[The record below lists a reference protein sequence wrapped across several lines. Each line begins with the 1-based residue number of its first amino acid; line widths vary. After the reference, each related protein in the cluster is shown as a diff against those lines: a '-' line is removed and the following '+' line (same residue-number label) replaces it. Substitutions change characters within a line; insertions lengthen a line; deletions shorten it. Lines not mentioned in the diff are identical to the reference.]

1 MNNGNFSKIKWVALC
16 ICLLAGGFFLLK
28 NLNIQS
34 VDQYDKESDRI
45 AGQIQIKEAATGSSV
60 TAAAVAE
67 TTETPPLS
75 SASPDKAKKDKKK
88 KIAKDTK
95 ETTTPTP
102 KAAKAGSKTDK
113 TGGKKKKAD
122 TSTAA
127 PSGGK
132 NGTAIQ
138 TPGPAVSQAPTA
150 APAGE
155 SGNKNNEIRC
165 TIDITCHHLVEQ
177 GDKLDAN
184 VKKYVP
190 KNGVILST
198 VEVTVPQGSTVYDVL
213 SQVCRSKGIKVD
225 AEYTKIYETYYIKG
239 IANLYEMQ
247 AGDMSGWMYTVNQ
260 VTPNVGCSS
269 YTLKD
274 GDVIHWIYTCD
285 GKI

>member
-1 MNNGNFSKIKWVALC
+1 MG
-16 ICLLAGGFFLLK
+16 
-28 NLNIQS
+28 
-34 VDQYDKESDRI
+34 
-45 AGQIQIKEAATGSSV
+45 
-60 TAAAVAE
+60 
-67 TTETPPLS
+67 
-75 SASPDKAKKDKKK
+75 KKK
-88 KIAKDTK
+88 Q
-95 ETTTPTP
+95 
-102 KAAKAGSKTDK
+102 
-113 TGGKKKKAD
+113 KKAD

-198 VEVTVPQGSTVYDVL
+198 EEVTVPQGSTVYDVL
-213 SQVCRSKGIKVD
+213 NQVCRSKSIKVD

>member
-1 MNNGNFSKIKWVALC
+1 M
-16 ICLLAGGFFLLK
+16 
-28 NLNIQS
+28 
-34 VDQYDKESDRI
+34 
-45 AGQIQIKEAATGSSV
+45 
-60 TAAAVAE
+60 
-67 TTETPPLS
+67 
-75 SASPDKAKKDKKK
+75 
-88 KIAKDTK
+88 
-95 ETTTPTP
+95 
-102 KAAKAGSKTDK
+102 
-113 TGGKKKKAD
+113 
-122 TSTAA
+122 
-127 PSGGK
+127 
-132 NGTAIQ
+132 
-138 TPGPAVSQAPTA
+138 SQAPTA

-213 SQVCRSKGIKVD
+213 NQVCRSKGIKVD

-274 GDVIHWIYTCD
+274 RGCDPLDLHLRRKDIRKEMKWSVTVLLLPDTRLLFLYTGCPVFCLL
-285 GKI
+285 

>member
-1 MNNGNFSKIKWVALC
+1 MVLC

-60 TAAAVAE
+60 TAAAVTE
-67 TTETPPLS
+67 TTEAPPLS
-75 SASPDKAKKDKKK
+75 SASPDKGKKDKKK
-88 KIAKDTK
+88 KTAQ
-95 ETTTPTP
+95 ETATPTP
-102 KAAKAGSKTDK
+102 KAAKTESKTDK
-113 TGGKKKKAD
+113 TGGKKKQKKEN
-122 TSTAA
+122 TSTVT
-127 PSGGK
+127 PSGKK
-132 NGTAIQ
+132 NGTAMQ

-150 APAGE
+150 VPAGE
-155 SGNKNNEIRC
+155 SGSKNKEIRC

-177 GDKLDAN
+177 GDKLDGN

-198 VEVTVPQGSTVYDVL
+198 VEVTVPQGATVYDVL
-213 SQVCRSKGIKVD
+213 NQVCRSKDIKVD

>member
-1 MNNGNFSKIKWVALC
+1 MGQPYKRPDRPEV
-16 ICLLAGGFFLLK
+16 GGF
-28 NLNIQS
+28 
-34 VDQYDKESDRI
+34 DRES
-45 AGQIQIKEAATGSSV
+45 
-60 TAAAVAE
+60 
-67 TTETPPLS
+67 P
-75 SASPDKAKKDKKK
+75 
-88 KIAKDTK
+88 
-95 ETTTPTP
+95 
-102 KAAKAGSKTDK
+102 
-113 TGGKKKKAD
+113 GK
-122 TSTAA
+122 
-127 PSGGK
+127 
-132 NGTAIQ
+132 
-138 TPGPAVSQAPTA
+138 
-150 APAGE
+150 

-213 SQVCRSKGIKVD
+213 NQVCRSKGIKVD